1 MDTSIIS
8 ETLFPLLKG
17 FLGLIFLLMMSAFCS
32 FSETAITT
40 TGRGR
45 LMALQEARPFYKSL
59 FQWLMDDMQ
68 RVLTLCL
75 ILNNIVN
82 VGASTLVTAMVF
94 HHFGVGALV
103 YAIPILTA
111 ALILFGEIL
120 PKSIAIIHSEPI
132 LLICTPILRVLDFII
147 YPITKLLQVSVRA
160 IGWIFRIDLRNQSPF
175 VSREEIEQVVTIG
188 EKSGA
193 LEAAERRMIHGII
206 DLEET
211 RVYEIMVPRVD
222 VVTLAATDSI
232 STAVDVF
239 TAHGH
244 SRLPVY
250 GDNPD
255 DIVGILH
262 VKDTL
267 KHLAS
272 CNVNQ
277 PIISILR
284 KPMFVP
290 ESIRTVELL
299 EAMRRDRVHMAIA
312 VDEYG
317 GVAGIATMED
327 LLEEIVG
334 EIQDEHDQEAPD
346 ITEEEDGTYL
356 VQGNMSLEDLS
367 EVLQCNFESE
377 DAESIAGLVLS
388 LAGKFP
394 EEEDEFEYDG
404 WVIKIIALEEHR
416 IKQLRLKRKNI

>member
-1 MDTSIIS
+1 MRPS
-8 ETLFPLLKG
+8 EMFPLFKG
-17 FLGLIFLLMMSAFCS
+17 IVWMAALLLASAFCS
-32 FSETAITT
+32 ASETAITK

-45 LMALQEARPFYKSL
+45 LLALQETRPFYRPL
-59 FQWLMDDMQ
+59 FRWLIDDIQ

-75 ILNNIVN
+75 ILNNIMSI
-82 VGASTLVTAMVF
+82 GASTLVAAMVMHF
-94 HHFGVGALV
+94 FGVAALA
-103 YAIPILTA
+103 YAVPILTA
-111 ALILFGEIL
+111 VLILFGDIL
-120 PKSIAIIHSEPI
+120 PKSIAVAYSEPI
-132 LLICTPILRVLDFII
+132 LLLCVPILRVIDFLI
-147 YPITKLLQVSVRA
+147 YPITRLLQLSVRA
-160 IGWIFRIDLRNQSPF
+160 IGWVFRLNLTTQSTF
-175 VSREEIEQVVTIG
+175 VSREEIEQVVNIG
-188 EKSGA
+188 EESGA

-222 VVTLAATDSI
+222 MVSLAATDTI
-232 STAVDVF
+232 GTAVDVF

-255 DIVGILH
+255 DIIGILY

-267 KHLAS
+267 KHLAAGEIDRP
-272 CNVNQ
+272 VGAM
-277 PIISILR
+277 LR

-299 EAMRRDRVHMAIA
+299 EEMRRDHVHIA
-312 VDEYG
+312 VAMDEYG

-334 EIQDEHDQEAPD
+334 EIQDEYDQEPPD
-346 ITEEEDGTYL
+346 IVEEEDGTYL
-356 VQGNMSLEDLS
+356 VQGSTGLEDLS
-367 EVLQCNFESE
+367 EALKCSFESE

-394 EEEDEFEYDG
+394 GEGDELEYEG
-404 WVIKIIALEEHR
+404 WVIKVIALEEHR
-416 IKQLRLKRKNI
+416 IKQLRLKRKDMEI